1 MIDNRNKTRFTR
13 MCIAEAIID
22 LLKKDDFN
30 RIKISDVVKR
40 AGVARM
46 TFYKYYDSCYKAL
59 KDYLGIIISDYLEA
73 RRGHFENDDY
83 MESEHIAF
91 ALEFFDQYADF
102 FLILKKKGLYSLMM
116 DGVNDFMK
124 EHIMKERN
132 LTLYELY
139 SYAGGLLNSFLMW
152 EENGKKESSLAV
164 AKAINHQFNNPL

>member
-1 MIDNRNKTRFTR
+1 M
-13 MCIAEAIID
+13 
-22 LLKKDDFN
+22 
-30 RIKISDVVKR
+30 S
-40 AGVARM
+40 G
-46 TFYKYYDSCYKAL
+46 Y
-59 KDYLGIIISDYLEA
+59 
-73 RRGHFENDDY
+73 HFENDDY
-83 MESEHIAF
+83 METEHIAF

-102 FLILKKKGLYSLMM
+102 FLILKKKGLYSLMI